1 MVVTNIWW
9 LRWIIMKIDE
19 FVIFDSPIGRHG
31 VVVENIEILQTYG
44 GRGGM
49 YIGPSQLP

>member
-1 MVVTNIWW
+1 MNF
-9 LRWIIMKIDE
+9 M
-19 FVIFDSPIGRHG
+19 IFDSPNGRYG
-31 VVVENIEILQTYG
+31 GVVENIEILQTYG

>member
-1 MVVTNIWW
+1 MN
-9 LRWIIMKIDE
+9 LM
-19 FVIFDSPIGRHG
+19 IFDSPNGQYG
-31 VVVENIEILQTYG
+31 VIVENNEILQTYG